1 MKIKSRKPLPVSAT
15 LRPGDFP
22 PGSPESGAVVRMKLL
37 KIRKAQSRVTVVL
50 HMPRPHVDPRRYD
63 FTGWSGDAV
72 TGFRRFCLR
81 PANG

>member
-1 MKIKSRKPLPVSAT
+1 MSAT

-22 PGSPESGAVVRMKLL
+22 PRSPESRAVVRMKLP

-50 HMPRPHVDPRRYD
+50 HMLRPHVDPRRYD
-63 FTGWSGDAV
+63 FTGWSGDAMI
-72 TGFRRFCLR
+72 GFMRFCLR